1 MWQLLARLNIA
12 DFRPGE
18 HAQMNAAK
26 TKALEWMQSDVERA
40 VCEFKEECKTE
51 LASREKI
58 RRFASNNG
66 DISDNYL
73 TNAIADASMVNTG
86 RRVKDGRGGRH
97 SVVIVK
103 GGKWTREIVHKVS
116 SEVLL
121 DAMGLRND
129 IERIIQ
135 DDFKKRCMTELASLN
150 KIRDIYVKKSGMAVN
165 EVNERQFQQAIV
177 TAGMSVVDDRRVPD
191 RKQAEHVVV
200 IVDREK
206 WTPERV
212 KKRTMIG
219 CSPPWGW

>member
-1 MWQLLARLNIA
+1 VWQVLARSNIA

-18 HAQMNAAK
+18 HAPMNAAK

-58 RRFASNNG
+58 RRFASNG
-66 DISDNYL
+66 DKHISDNYL
-73 TNAIADASMVNTG
+73 TNAIADAGMVNTG
-86 RRVKDGRGGRH
+86 RRVKDG
-97 SVVIVK
+97 
-103 GGKWTREIVHKVS
+103 REIVHKVS

-121 DAMGLRND
+121 DAMGLRTD

-135 DDFKKRCMTELASLN
+135 DDFKKRCKTELASLN
-150 KIRDIYVKKSGMAVN
+150 KIRDVYVKKSGMAVN
-165 EVNERQFQQAIV
+165 EVNERQLQQAIV
-177 TAGMSVVDDRRVPD
+177 TAGMAVVDDRRVPD
-191 RKQAEHVVV
+191 RKRAEHVVV

-212 KKRTMIG
+212 KKTNDDRLLAAMG
-219 CSPPWGW
+219 LVK